1 MPVTVGGTVRGPVV
15 RPEGKAVALAF
26 AQRCLAGG
34 AGGNLLRALG
44 LERGAAGG
52 ATGSAADDAKAA
64 AQGQA
69 RSEQERLSQERA
81 EAERRARRELEAQ
94 KKKATDALKG
104 LFGR

>member
-1 MPVTVGGTVRGPVV
+1 MGGSVRGPVV
-15 RPEGKAVALAF
+15 RPEGKAVALAL

-34 AGGNLLRALG
+34 AGGNFLGALG
-44 LERGAAGG
+44 LDRGGPGMPAAAPDG
-52 ATGSAADDAKAA
+52 AKAD
-64 AQGQA
+64 AQGQV
-69 RSEQERLSQERA
+69 RSEQERLARERA